1 MRSRDKKNVIS
12 SKVNASEEKRIKGI
26 RVVEMNREEQGN
38 EVKRWKEK

>member
-12 SKVNASEEKRIKGI
+12 SKVNSSKEKRVKGF
-26 RVVEMNREEQGN
+26 RVVGMNREEQGN

>member
-12 SKVNASEEKRIKGI
+12 SKVNESEEKRIKGI